1 MGRFK
6 AYKFIY
12 LFGLLFLGL
21 ISCTAI
27 ITNVLNYN
35 HVIDFILN
43 EINRKDLYVI
53 ITQNFFPESKF
64 ILVRKISIG
73 LSLFSFVG
81 LFYCVKRKNTLL
93 NLLEAVVKKLK
104 SHFYN
109 FIYEVINNSPSINK
123 LLIISLTAISARSV
137 FYALDFDIQFDE
149 AWNYN
154 YFLHN
159 NILYSFFGYNNYP
172 LHNVVTW
179 FFLKVLPDNTFTIR
193 IPSILVGVL
202 CCIIVFVIIKK
213 LIKNEWIALG
223 SMLVFSSLPFVIE
236 YMLRSRGVIFELF
249 YTIIVFYFLVTYL
262 SEKLTFKRM
271 FFLSFLNALGTFSM
285 LSHAY
290 FILFSSMGLLL
301 ALLYEK
307 RKKELKFVFVY
318 AFLSIGFSLFLLLPM
333 ILGTGILLGMNAGI
347 SQSNFLTLHYT
358 NSFECYSTFLFG
370 YRYFIIGY
378 IIVFLLLIFTKDKQ
392 IKRIALFNLCFVV
405 AVFLIPLFTKTI
417 PPERTMG
424 MLTILPITLIP
435 CCFTILK
442 QHWLLLLSF
451 LYCLFLNCFIFAIS
465 DFFWSKKLDNYVLA
479 VSKQLIAHRIHTIT
493 SKTDIFN
500 YFIPGVTYNYFLQ
513 NQKIEIISS
522 NINSTRYQP
531 QQTNFECVVTNIK
544 DTTKYGILIYED
556 YEIKIYK
563 NTND

>member
-1 MGRFK
+1 
-6 AYKFIY
+6 
-12 LFGLLFLGL
+12 
-21 ISCTAI
+21 
-27 ITNVLNYN
+27 
-35 HVIDFILN
+35 
-43 EINRKDLYVI
+43 
-53 ITQNFFPESKF
+53 
-64 ILVRKISIG
+64 
-73 LSLFSFVG
+73 
-81 LFYCVKRKNTLL
+81 
-93 NLLEAVVKKLK
+93 
-104 SHFYN
+104 
-109 FIYEVINNSPSINK
+109 
-123 LLIISLTAISARSV
+123 
-137 FYALDFDIQFDE
+137 
-149 AWNYN
+149 
-154 YFLHN
+154 
-159 NILYSFFGYNNYP
+159 
-172 LHNVVTW
+172 
-179 FFLKVLPDNTFTIR
+179 
-193 IPSILVGVL
+193 
-202 CCIIVFVIIKK
+202 
-213 LIKNEWIALG
+213 
-223 SMLVFSSLPFVIE
+223 MLVFSSLPIVIE

-249 YTIIVFYFLVTYL
+249 FTIIVFYFLVTYL

-318 AFLSIGFSLFLLLPM
+318 ALLSIGFSLLLLLPM

-378 IIVFLLLIFTKDKQ
+378 IIFFVILIFTKDKQ

-405 AVFLIPLFTKTI
+405 AVFLIPMLTKTI
-417 PPERTMG
+417 PPERTMV

-435 CCFTILK
+435 CCITILK
-442 QHWLLLLSF
+442 QHWLLLLSL
-451 LYCLFLNCFIFAIS
+451 LYCLFLNCFIFTIS
-465 DFFWSKKLDNYVLA
+465 DFFWSKKLDNNVLA
-479 VSKQLIAHRIHTIT
+479 VSKQLIAHHIHTIT
-493 SKTDIFN
+493 SKTDFFN

-531 QQTNFECVVTNIK
+531 QQTNFECVVTNIN